1 MAIHGLTRNRQTSP
15 ALLEFLTS
23 RLIYVR
29 RSLRLVD
36 IETGKVLTSF
46 KNAVPWMR
54 EHCTLPCDN
63 YEGAIGEF
71 VDGGWHN
78 SVDDFRF
85 MPGGPVI
92 FEEEGVS
99 YLNTWRGWN
108 TTPGDIQPFLDLTQ
122 KTFAGAPD
130 DVEWLLDLIAWHV
143 QNPMTH
149 IPYAAAIVG
158 ERLPADLWVSAIYE
172 AFAPW
177 SVRFGVVHLRSTN
190 KAWMRNSVIGVMN
203 GTGNGLEDRIS
214 GQVMCQIILSPD
226 ARVINDAEKQRSF
239 SKNETSRMFI
249 VCTLPNGKDRLL
261 RNSDLFFTLPARPVD
276 SGTIERF
283 HEWLQSGKARH
294 LGHYLLNR
302 DVSGFKPPAMAPMT
316 QAARVAYREG
326 LKPFVRLAHD
336 MRESKVNYIAHW
348 ISDAL
353 TWASDAV
360 LPTSTASK
368 ASKDYAQSILRTF
381 PEVTVRPWYTADEI
395 TLMFPDLFMQYPE
408 IKRWNGVSPNL
419 VSNELRA
426 GGLPM
431 LSPESG
437 QPGFIHNGR
446 VTNYFVVHGQDDW
459 IEPVSQA
466 KFETLMK
473 TWPTYR
479 QFVEMQSNA
488 AKT

>member
-1 MAIHGLTRNRQTSP
+1 LKRNRDTSP
-15 ALLEFLTS
+15 QVLQFLQS
-23 RLIYVR
+23 RLVYVR

-36 IETGKVLTSF
+36 SATGTPLTSF
-46 KNAVPWMR
+46 KNAVPWLR
-54 EHCTLPCDN
+54 EHCPVPCED
-63 YEGAIGEF
+63 YEGAVGEF
-71 VDGGWHN
+71 IDAGYHH

-85 MPGGPVI
+85 FPGGPRLFTENDSDYI
-92 FEEEGVS
+92 
-99 YLNTWRGWN
+99 NTWGGWN
-108 TTPGDIQPFLDLTQ
+108 TEPGDIGPFLKLTER
-122 KTFAGAPD
+122 TFASAPKD
-130 DVEWLLDLIAWHV
+130 AEWLLDLIAWHV
-143 QNPMTH
+143 QNPTAH
-149 IPYAAAIVG
+149 IPFAGAIIG

-190 KAWMRNSVIGVMN
+190 KAWMRNAVIGVMN

-239 SKNETSRMFI
+239 SRNETSHML
-249 VCTLPNGKDRLL
+249 VLCTLPNGRDKLL

-276 SGTIERF
+276 SQTVEAF

-294 LGHYLLNR
+294 LAHYLLHR
-302 DVSGFKPPAMAPMT
+302 DVSKFKPPAVAPMT

-336 MRESKVNYIAHW
+336 MRESKENYIAHW

-353 TWASDAV
+353 TWASDTI
-360 LPTSTASK
+360 LPTSSATK
-368 ASKDYAQSILRTF
+368 ATKDYAQSIIRTF

-437 QPGFIHNGR
+437 ETGFIHNGR
-446 VTNYFVVHGQDDW
+446 LANYFVVHNQDEW
-459 IEPVSQA
+459 VEPLSQGR
-466 KFETLMK
+466 FETLMK

-479 QFVEMQSNA
+479 VYVEQQS
-488 AKT
+488 AKK

>member
-1 MAIHGLTRNRQTSP
+1 MLQ
-15 ALLEFLTS
+15 FLKS
-23 RLIYVR
+23 RLVYVR

-36 IETGKVLTSF
+36 VETSKPLNSF
-46 KNAVPWMR
+46 KNAVPWLR
-54 EHCTLPCDN
+54 DNCPVPCED

-71 VDGGWHN
+71 VDGGHHD

-85 MPGGPVI
+85 MPGGPAV
-92 FEEEGVS
+92 FEEGGAAYV
-99 YLNTWRGWN
+99 NTWKGWDSE
-108 TTPGDIQPFLDLTQ
+108 PGDIQPFLELTQ
-122 KTFAGAPD
+122 KAFAGAPD
-130 DVEWLLDLIAWHV
+130 DANWLIKLVAWHV
-143 QNPMTH
+143 QNPMAH
-149 IPYAAAIVG
+149 IPYAGAITG

-190 KAWMRNSVIGVMN
+190 KGWMRNAVIGVMN

-239 SKNETSRMFI
+239 SRNETSRMLI
-249 VCTLPNGKDRLL
+249 LCTLPNGRDKML
-261 RNSDLFFTLPARPVD
+261 RSSDLFFTLPARPVD
-276 SGTIERF
+276 SDTVEKF
-283 HEWLQSGKARH
+283 HEWVQSGKARH
-294 LGHYLLNR
+294 LAHYLLTM
-302 DVSGFKPPAMAPMT
+302 DVSDFKPPAVAPMT
-316 QAARVAYREG
+316 QASRVIYREN

-348 ISDAL
+348 ISNAL
-353 TWASDAV
+353 TWASEAA
-360 LPTSTASK
+360 LPTSTSSRAMK
-368 ASKDYAQSILRTF
+368 GYAQSIIRAF
-381 PEVTVRPWYTADEI
+381 PELTVRPWYTADEI
-395 TLMFPDLFMQYPE
+395 TLMFPDLFMQYPD

-437 QPGFIHNGR
+437 KDGFIHNGR
-446 VTNYFVVHGQDDW
+446 NNNYFVVNDQEDW
-459 IEPVSQA
+459 IEPLSQER
-466 KFETLMK
+466 FEQLMK

-479 QFVEMQSNA
+479 QFQAAQANA
-488 AKT
+488 KKA